1 MKTNCLLLS
10 TALCCTCTI
19 LPVLGA
25 RAQDSKAKAEASEQQ
40 TTEKVQS
47 SSANAVSPAHPHRV
61 SEQELKEQ
69 VTKVNRASTFI
80 GMKVKNLQNQ
90 ELGKVEDLVFDPA
103 SGKIA
108 YAVIGVGGFLGLN
121 DKYIAVPLNAIAA
134 APGED
139 HLLLD
144 ANRQR
149 LQNAPGFSKDNW
161 PALNAPAWS
170 AAAGWAAGSKNNAV
184 GHPGRSGQ
192 QQGTASEQS
201 GQEHYSGT
209 LSSVD
214 TADHTFKV
222 NGDKGEKTF
231 SLAHNAQIRTDSNK
245 TAALD
250 DLKVGEKV
258 DVTYDQEGNKSI
270 AKSVN
275 EKKQ

>member
-1 MKTNCLLLS
+1 MKTNSLLLS
-10 TALCCTCTI
+10 TALCCTCTF
-19 LPVLGA
+19 LPLSGV
-25 RAQDSKAKAEASEQQ
+25 RAQDSTAKAEASDQQ
-40 TTEKVQS
+40 ATEKAQS
-47 SSANAVSPAHPHRV
+47 SSANAVSPAHPQRV
-61 SEQELKEQ
+61 SEQKLKEQ

-90 ELGKVEDLVFDPA
+90 ELGKVEDLVFDPD

-161 PALNAPAWS
+161 PPLSAPAWS

-184 GHPGRSGQ
+184 GRPGRSGEE
-192 QQGTASEQS
+192 QGTGSEES
-201 GQEHYSGT
+201 VQEHYSGT

-214 TADHTFKV
+214 AADHTFKV
-222 NGDKGEKTF
+222 NGANGEKTF
-231 SLAHNAQIRTDSNK
+231 SLDHNALIRTDSNK

-250 DLKVGEKV
+250 DLRVGAKV
-258 DVTYDQEGNKSI
+258 DVTYDQQGNKSV
-270 AKSVN
+270 AKRVN